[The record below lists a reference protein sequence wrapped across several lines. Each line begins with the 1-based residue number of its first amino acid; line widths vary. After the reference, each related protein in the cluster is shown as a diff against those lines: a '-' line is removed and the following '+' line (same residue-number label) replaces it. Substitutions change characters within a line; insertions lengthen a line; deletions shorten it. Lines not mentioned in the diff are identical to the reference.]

1 MASTDPVKVYVNWIW
16 KNEELTLE
24 TLAFQLITVANLHF
38 QLSWYNQMTQ
48 CSFAKPVN
56 NGLVDLLIGS
66 DNSELRYFHV
76 DLQGKSGG
84 PIASLGPLG

>member
-1 MASTDPVKVYVNWIW
+1 
-16 KNEELTLE
+16 
-24 TLAFQLITVANLHF
+24 
-38 QLSWYNQMTQ
+38 MTQ